1 MCVCV
6 CVCVCINFFFILIN
20 GIPPGGGEL
29 GYNIMVIIKDENL
42 NGDILEKKHTWYAWL
57 KNCTQGIN
65 YSIDF
70 HLKVWLHTSNW
81 FAGSG
86 FQDRLEPAS
95 EPTSCWKLLSC
106 MFFFCMKYF
115 GNYSFDRYKMLGAF
129 LIYVN
134 SYIHIPAFSL
144 LFQSL
149 YIHAPFRIHTTFFS
163 LPFLGQKIYHF
174 DISGVLS

>member
-1 MCVCV
+1 M
-6 CVCVCINFFFILIN
+6 
-20 GIPPGGGEL
+20 GGEL
-29 GYNIMVIIKDENL
+29 GIAQIRQLTVIIKDENL
-42 NGDILEKKHTWYAWL
+42 NGDILEKKHTWYTSL

-70 HLKVWLHTSNW
+70 HFKVWPHTSNW

-95 EPTSCWKLLSC
+95 EPTSRWKLLSC

-115 GNYSFDRYKMLGAF
+115 GNYSFKRYKMLGAF
-129 LIYVN
+129 LMYVN

-144 LFQSL
+144 LFQFL
-149 YIHAPFRIHTTFFS
+149 YIHASFRIHTPHFFPS
-163 LPFLGQKIYHF
+163 LFLDRKYIILIQK
-174 DISGVLS
+174 LS